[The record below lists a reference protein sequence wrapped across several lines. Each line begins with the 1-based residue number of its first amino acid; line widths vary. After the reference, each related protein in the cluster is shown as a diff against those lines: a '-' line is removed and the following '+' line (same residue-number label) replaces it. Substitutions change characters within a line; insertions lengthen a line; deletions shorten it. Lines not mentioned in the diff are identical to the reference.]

1 MEAFGGL
8 VEAFGG
14 LWRPLE
20 AFEEGRVARDRGV
33 NHGCV
38 LLCVVPRVKA
48 LVVSSTGG
56 FSTPYMFFFFFS
68 FKACTRGLS
77 ARSIGDFF
85 NVEGVRRRGRPC

>member
-56 FSTPYMFFFFFS
+56 FSTPYMSFFFFLS
-68 FKACTRGLS
+68 RLVRGGLARGL
-77 ARSIGDFF
+77 
-85 NVEGVRRRGRPC
+85 